1 MYRTIHS
8 VNQLSI
14 YGAVASWCEK
24 FGLKLDEKLPKTI
37 FVFFFLHI
45 LQGVQPKEVT
55 SVEMAPR
62 NEVPAAGNS
71 LREVQQNVETLKTD
85 VQFTR
90 VRKEATFIH
99 KVAVG
104 RYYRTGVDVGDGFGD
119 RTSASR
125 EYIGPLAD
133 SDSRIFAAK
142 EKGQ

>member
-1 MYRTIHS
+1 MHRTIHS

-24 FGLKLDEKLPKTI
+24 FGLKLDEKLPKKKNVFL
-37 FVFFFLHI
+37 FVYIYIHI
-45 LQGVQPKEVT
+45 LQGIQPKEVT
-55 SVEMAPR
+55 SVVMAPR
-62 NEVPAAGNS
+62 NEEPAAGNS
-71 LREVQQNVETLKTD
+71 LREVQQNVETLKTE

-104 RYYRTGVDVGDGFGD
+104 RYYRTGGDVGDGFGD

-125 EYIGPLAD
+125 EYTGPLLD
-133 SDSRIFAAK
+133 SDSTIFAA
-142 EKGQ
+142 